1 MGGRSTDSYIV
12 QQLRYTRQTLERVA
26 E

>member
-12 QQLRYTRQTLERVA
+12 QQLRYARQTLERVA